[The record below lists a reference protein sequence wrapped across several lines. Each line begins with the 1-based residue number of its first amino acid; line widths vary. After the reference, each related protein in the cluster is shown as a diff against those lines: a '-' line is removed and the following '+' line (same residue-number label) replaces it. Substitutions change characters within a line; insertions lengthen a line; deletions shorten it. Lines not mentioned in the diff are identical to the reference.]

1 VGRVYRV
8 FGKATERLCKH
19 FQTAFWDNLFSRMGA
34 KHSKHETACFSRVGE
49 KCEYDYSVTF
59 SDIQR
64 LHLLKQSLSR
74 AESDLNKS
82 ERIANEYLAWCKEMI
97 ASGVTDFKESETFEG
112 LGQYR
117 RRIEVHQLST
127 ANILRRLDETAELVN
142 SSSMQSLC
150 IF

>member
-1 VGRVYRV
+1 
-8 FGKATERLCKH
+8 
-19 FQTAFWDNLFSRMGA
+19 MGA

-142 SSSMQSLC
+142 SSSIQSLC

>member
-1 VGRVYRV
+1 
-8 FGKATERLCKH
+8 
-19 FQTAFWDNLFSRMGA
+19 MGA

-59 SDIQR
+59 SDMQG
-64 LHLLKQSLSR
+64 LHLLKQSLRR

-97 ASGVTDFKESETFEG
+97 ASGVTDFKESGMFEG

-127 ANILRRLDETAELVN
+127 TNILRRLDETAELVI
-142 SSSMQSLC
+142 SSSIQSLYSD
-150 IF
+150 IY